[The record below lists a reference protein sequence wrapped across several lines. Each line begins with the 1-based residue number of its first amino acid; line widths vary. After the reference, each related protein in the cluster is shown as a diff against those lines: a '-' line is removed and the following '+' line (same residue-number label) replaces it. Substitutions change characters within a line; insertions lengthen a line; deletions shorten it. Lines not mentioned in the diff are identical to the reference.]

1 MQHLYISYPPD
12 DADFAHRLVSD
23 LQANGYP
30 VFVDPVTEA
39 GTMAWAAETRRA
51 IRGCGAVIMIL
62 SPEDGRRT
70 GIRHEGIGARR
81 RQKPVV
87 VVLRSPGDVPRY
99 LEHATKIDGTRPY
112 EDVLREVLAAVP
124 SPANLL
130 LPPDPAAQVRPPRRP
145 PRLLSRQQRRRRFW
159 AIAAVGVAL
168 AVAVLLGIAFGIIPV

>member
-23 LQANGYP
+23 LQASGYP
-30 VFVDPVTEA
+30 VFVDPVTET

-70 GIRHEGIGARR
+70 DPHEGIGAAAA
-81 RQKPVV
+81 KPVV

-99 LEHATKIDGTRPY
+99 LEHATKIDGTQPY

-130 LPPDPAAQVRPPRRP
+130 LSPDPAAQVRPPRRP